1 MQIFE
6 LAPGSGG
13 RVVWI
18 LFSIVIVIGSLAL
31 LLLGARRPNFEPTPE
46 GLRIRGSLYGRTIPA
61 AQLALEKARVVD
73 LNSVPELQP
82 KWRTNGVGLPGYS
95 AGWFRLRN
103 GEKALVFLTNRR
115 RALYIPTT
123 AGYSLLISP
132 DDPDALMNE
141 MRAKLTRV

>member
-1 MQIFE
+1 M
-6 LAPGSGG
+6 
-13 RVVWI
+13 VWI
-18 LFSIVIVIGSLAL
+18 VFSIVMAAGGIAL
-31 LLLGARRPNFEPTPE
+31 LLLGARRPNFEPTHE
-46 GLRIRGSLYGRTIPA
+46 GLRIRGSLYGRMIPA

-73 LNSVPELQP
+73 LNNVPELQP

-103 GEKALVFLTNRR
+103 GEKALLFLTNRR